1 MTKKNESKAK
11 AFRFT
16 ITANANSVTSAT
28 TAIDSVVTALTKIGN
43 GVDENLKSLT
53 VEQLKSVYM
62 GKGEADGC
70 AAVFKAIFESE
81 EYSVKR
87 FAPKIKDFAVR
98 CGLRLNGVVP
108 SSLKLP
114 EGVAKEPSEEGWQ
127 AFKTWIDE
135 NVVFNPDKVE
145 TVEEKKARLQK
156 AKDKEEKAWKGKG
169 GETMAILSLLKL
181 QKRIST
187 LNPKQAKIIKLVACN
202 YDAIA
207 RVLEEMSADK
217 TLNRKIPEGIDF
229 KE

>member
-1 MTKKNESKAK
+1 MTKKNESKVK

-28 TAIDSVVTALTKIGN
+28 AAINTVVTALTKIGN
-43 GVDENLKSLT
+43 GIDENLKDLT
-53 VEQLKSVYM
+53 LEQLKSVYM

-114 EGVAKEPSEEGWQ
+114 EGVDKEPSE
-127 AFKTWIDE
+127 ASLCPTTWVRPSRCTTDRATKLGTARWT
-135 NVVFNPDKVE
+135 F
-145 TVEEKKARLQK
+145 TEK
-156 AKDKEEKAWKGKG
+156 
-169 GETMAILSLLKL
+169 
-181 QKRIST
+181 
-187 LNPKQAKIIKLVACN
+187 
-202 YDAIA
+202 
-207 RVLEEMSADK
+207 
-217 TLNRKIPEGIDF
+217 
-229 KE
+229 